1 MFSVSAISNSYL
13 NKILLYKRNSSED
26 SNTLAQV
33 SDLEASDIVTLSSE
47 SLEFLEGLINSSG
60 DASSTGVSVDSSA
73 ILDGIYNNTE
83 EETESSA
90 SSNVSLDLLNVLFNS
105 TVNAPDTSDDS
116 LYNVLLS
123 AQNEKLIK
131 NNPDLVNMILSA
143 EETDSSE
150 GASWVPATEDTD
162 LVSLS
167 ANEIL
172 NIIKKYKTY
181 SGSAD
186 APASL
191 IDTTA

>member
-47 SLEFLEGLINSSG
+47 SLEFLDGLINSTG

-90 SSNVSLDLLNVLFNS
+90 SSNVSSDLLNVLFNS
-105 TVNAPDTSDDS
+105 TVNATDTSDDS

-150 GASWVPATEDTD
+150 GASWVPATEDID
-162 LVSLS
+162 LVSMS

-181 SGSAD
+181 SGSPN